1 MAKKE
6 PKEQS
11 TQVAD
16 EQIITALL
24 TQPTRQAAAEACG
37 ISVRTL
43 YDRTRQP
50 AFIALY
56 AQSRTDLLRQTL
68 ADLRKHQGAAVQTIA
83 EIMSD
88 TEQKASTRLQ
98 AAQMIL
104 DTCHKYTLQLQA
116 AEDSA
121 NTEEQRQQTNA
132 FCDLAMPPMF

>member
-1 MAKKE
+1 M
-6 PKEQS
+6 
-11 TQVAD
+11 AD
-16 EQIITALL
+16 EQIITAML

-98 AAQMIL
+98 AAAMIL
-104 DTCHKYTLQLQA
+104 DTCHKYTLQLRA

-121 NTEEQRQQTNA
+121 NIEEQQQQANA
-132 FCDLAMPPMF
+132 FTDDLMPKQF